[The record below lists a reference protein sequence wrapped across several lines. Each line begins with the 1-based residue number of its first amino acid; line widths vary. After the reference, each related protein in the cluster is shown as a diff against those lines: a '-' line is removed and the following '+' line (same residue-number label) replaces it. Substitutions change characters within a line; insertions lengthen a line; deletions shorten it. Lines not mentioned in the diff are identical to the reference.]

1 MTRPGPRPN
10 VAVLAAGRGWR
21 LVLVE
26 PEARVL
32 PGWRR
37 YTPTDQ
43 TTRMLLSPSSPVRA
57 TLLAVFGGA
66 DGMLAALTNGFAALR
81 AAGYG
86 RRVLALEV
94 RDASTDVR
102 RTRPIRP

>member
-1 MTRPGPRPN
+1 MTRRGPRPN

-26 PEARVL
+26 PETRVL

-37 YTPTDQ
+37 YTPTDDA
-43 TTRMLLSPSSPVRA
+43 TRLLLSPASPVRA
-57 TLLAVFGGA
+57 TLLAMFGGA
-66 DGMLAALTNGFAALR
+66 GGMLASLTNGFAALR

-94 RDASTDVR
+94 RDASADVR
-102 RTRPIRP
+102 RVRVRRP